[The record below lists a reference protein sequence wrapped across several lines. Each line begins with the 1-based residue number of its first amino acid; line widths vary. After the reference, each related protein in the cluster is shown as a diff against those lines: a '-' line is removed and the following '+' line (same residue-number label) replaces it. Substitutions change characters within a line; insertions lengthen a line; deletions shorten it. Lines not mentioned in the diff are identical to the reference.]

1 MRKLIAMMSIS
12 VDGFFEGPNR
22 ELDWQLVDEELHQHF
37 NDELR
42 AMSMF
47 LDGRVTYE
55 LMLGYWPTADDDPEN
70 PAPVREFAG
79 IWREKPKVVF
89 SRTLERVEW
98 NTTIEREVV
107 PDAIV
112 ALKAQPGGDLVLGGA
127 DLGATFARLGLID
140 EYRLYVHP
148 VVLGEGR
155 RLFQTSNAPVE
166 LHLAQ
171 ARTFTS
177 GVVLLQYRRR

>member
-1 MRKLIAMMSIS
+1 MRKLILMMSIS

-42 AMSMF
+42 GMSTF

-55 LMLGYWPTADDDPEN
+55 LMVGYWPTADDDPDN
-70 PAPVREFAG
+70 PAPVREFAS
-79 IWREKPKVVF
+79 IWREKPKIVF
-89 SRTLERVEW
+89 SRTLERVDW
-98 NTTIEREVV
+98 NTTIEREVL
-107 PDAIV
+107 PEAISD
-112 ALKAQPGGDLVLGGA
+112 LKAQPGGDMVLGGA
-127 DLGATFARLGLID
+127 DLGQTFMRLGLID

-155 RLFQTSNAPVE
+155 RLFRSADAPVE
-166 LHLAQ
+166 LRLAQ
-171 ARTFTS
+171 ARTFTN
-177 GVVLLQYRRR
+177 GVVLLRYEPS

>member
-55 LMLGYWPTADDDPEN
+55 LMVGYWPTADDDPEN

-79 IWREKPKVVF
+79 IWREKPKIVF
-89 SRTLERVEW
+89 SRTLEHAEW

-112 ALKAQPGGDLVLGGA
+112 ALKAEPGGDLVLGGA
-127 DLGATFARLGLID
+127 DLGNTFSCLGLID

-155 RLFQTSNAPVE
+155 RLFQTSSAPVA
-166 LHLAQ
+166 LRLAQ

-177 GVVLLQYRRR
+177 GVVLLRYEPR